1 MEARCGVKAKELAA
15 NYKLAASISREVL
28 TLLEEQPKRVEVL
41 NNLYHYCSEIDDVE
55 GAFQACKERV
65 EVYRPIAAASDAER
79 NGQPDLNLIFYLY
92 AFAYLLR
99 RNNKLEEST

>member
-41 NNLYHYCSEIDDVE
+41 NNLYHYCCPVTCSLKSWSGRSEV
-55 GAFQACKERV
+55 V
-65 EVYRPIAAASDAER
+65 V
-79 NGQPDLNLIFYLY
+79 
-92 AFAYLLR
+92 
-99 RNNKLEEST
+99 